1 MAGQRARTPYQDA
14 GPRPEDRAF
23 PAQRSRV
30 AGAPGGPVDAAH
42 AAHAGA
48 EPSAR
53 APRTGAAR
61 RRQQAR
67 RRGGLVA
74 ACSAVGLP
82 VLGAVAD
89 ESGGPGV
96 GLLFAAG
103 SVLGTGVAAA
113 LCSRPG
119 RWWVV
124 TAAPVVVLLAAAGV
138 EFAAHPDKYRGR
150 NLGTGTLRWVVEAF
164 PVMAAAVGVALAVVV
179 GRAVADRR
187 RAVPDR
193 RRPDGPGAPTGGSR
207 RG

>member
-30 AGAPGGPVDAAH
+30 VGAPGGAADAG
-42 AAHAGA
+42 HAGA
-48 EPSAR
+48 QRSAR
-53 APRTGAAR
+53 AQRTGAAR

-67 RRGGLVA
+67 RRRGLVA
-74 ACSAVGLP
+74 GCAAVGLP
-82 VLGAVAD
+82 VLGGVAD
-89 ESGGPGV
+89 ELGGTGV

-113 LCSRPG
+113 LCTRPG

-124 TAAPVVVLLAAAGV
+124 TAAPVVVLLAASAV
-138 EFAAHPDKYRGR
+138 EYAAHPDTYRGR

-164 PVMAAAVGVALAVVV
+164 PVMAVAVGAALAVVV
-179 GRAVADRR
+179 GRV
-187 RAVPDR
+187 VLDR
-193 RRPDGPGAPTGGSR
+193 RRPDGSGVASPGGR